1 MSPTD
6 DAVNP
11 EDANASDASDDTV
24 ASDES
29 AVMVADADGENADAD
44 DAVTEPEPDPDAV
57 TITVNGRQ
65 VSARRGELVINA
77 AERNDAYIPR
87 FCYHPRMSSVGMC
100 RQCLVEIDTGRGPM
114 LQPSC
119 MVPVSEGMVVDT
131 ESDTTKRAQEGILEL
146 LLANHPLDCPVC
158 DKGGE
163 CPLQDQAFSH
173 GPGESRYVEE
183 KRHYEKPIPISDLVF
198 LDRERCILCDRC
210 TRFADEVAGD
220 ALIHFMDR
228 GNATQVNTYPDEPF
242 SSYFSGNTVQICPV
256 GALTATPYRFKAR
269 PWDLEQVE
277 STCTTCSVG
286 CRTSVHSSRDR
297 VLRFQGLDVA
307 DEHGEAVNHG
317 WLCDRGRFNF
327 EAISA
332 DSRLSEPLVRTDDG
346 LTATTWS
353 AAMTITADLLGRA
366 LSSGSDTVGIV
377 GGARGTNEDALAWAR
392 LADACGIG
400 LRDAQVGDGVPAEI
414 LDLPR
419 ASVDEACAA
428 STLVLIGPDLKQELP
443 VLHLRLR
450 AAVESGRTK
459 VIEFTS
465 TGSGLTATAWRSQQ
479 YLPGSLMDAVTNTL
493 SDADV
498 AAQLAAGPVVVV
510 AGRPNLAEQGAAVL
524 DAVDAVLAAAPGAT
538 VLPVLRRGNVIGAL
552 NAGLAPV
559 TGDADA
565 VLHAAADGRL
575 EVLVLVGAD
584 PLRDHP
590 DAQLARRALAG
601 AGRVIS
607 IDGHLSASS
616 RAADVV
622 LPAAVMGEKSGTTT
636 NIEGR
641 VTPVEQKVTVHGT
654 ARPDWMIAL
663 ELAQRLGHD
672 LGASD
677 HSDLTAG
684 LAEAV
689 RHRSPR
695 TVAPTATPPSNY
707 ELRLVVSRTLYDA
720 AVATTASPSLN
731 GLASGPGINV
741 HPADLDA
748 LGVASG
754 DDIRVVGPRGSVV
767 LPACADDRLRRGT
780 VWAPFNQVDPS
791 GVHGDIREVIDAS
804 AVVNDVRLEVVS

>member
-1 MSPTD
+1 MVD
-6 DAVNP
+6 DA
-11 EDANASDASDDTV
+11 
-24 ASDES
+24 
-29 AVMVADADGENADAD
+29 VADADTVDS
-44 DAVTEPEPDPDAV
+44 EPVVEPDPDAV
-57 TITVNGRQ
+57 TITINGRE
-65 VSARRGELVINA
+65 VSARRGELVISA

-119 MVPVSEGMVVDT
+119 MVPVSDGMVVDT
-131 ESDTTKRAQEGILEL
+131 ESDTSKRAQEGILEL

-256 GALTATPYRFKAR
+256 GALTASPYRFKAR

-297 VLRFQGLDVA
+297 VLRFQGLDVS
-307 DEHGEAVNHG
+307 DDHGEAVNHG

-327 EAISA
+327 ESIHA
-332 DSRLSEPLVRTDDG
+332 DTRLGEPLVRTDAG
-346 LTATTWS
+346 LTPTTWS
-353 AAMTITADLLGRA
+353 SAMSITAELLGSA
-366 LSSGSDTVGIV
+366 LAAGSDSVGII

-392 LADACGIG
+392 LADACGVG
-400 LRDAQVGDGVPAEI
+400 RRDAQVGDGIPAEI

-419 ASVDEACAA
+419 ASVDDACAA
-428 STLVLIGPDLKQELP
+428 ATIVLIGPDLKQELP

-459 VIEFTS
+459 VIEFTP
-465 TGSGLTATAWRSQQ
+465 TGSGLTAGAWRSQQ
-479 YLPGSLMDAVTNTL
+479 YVPGALVDAVRQSL
-493 SDADV
+493 SDSDV

-510 AGRPNLAEQGAAVL
+510 AGRSNLAEQGAAVL
-524 DAVDAVLAAAPGAT
+524 DAVDAVVAAAPQAT

-552 NAGLAPV
+552 EAGLAPV
-559 TGDADA
+559 SGDTDA
-565 VLHAAADGRL
+565 ILRAAADGQIK
-575 EVLVLVGAD
+575 VLVLLGAD

-601 AGRVIS
+601 AERVIS
-607 IDGHLSASS
+607 VDGHMSLSS

-641 VTPVEQKVTVHGT
+641 TTPVEQKVTVHGT

-672 LGASD
+672 LGVSD
-677 HSDLTAG
+677 LNDLTAAVPH
-684 LAEAV
+684 AE
-689 RHRSPR
+689 RHRSDRVP
-695 TVAPTATPPSNY
+695 AASAMPPSNY
-707 ELRLVVSRTLYDA
+707 ELRLIVSRTLYDA
-720 AVATTASPSLN
+720 AVLTAASPSLAE
-731 GLASGPGINV
+731 LAAGPGLSV
-741 HPADLDA
+741 HPADLEA
-748 LGVASG
+748 LGVSSG
-754 DDIRVVGPRGSVV
+754 DDVRVVGPRGSVM

-780 VWAPFNQVDPS
+780 VWAAFNQVDPR

-804 AVVNDVRLEVVS
+804 ALVNDVRLEVVS

>member
-1 MSPTD
+1 MSPND
-6 DAVNP
+6 DAVNEP
-11 EDANASDASDDTV
+11 TDATDDAGS
-24 ASDES
+24 SGDE
-29 AVMVADADGENADAD
+29 AVMVDDAVADADTVDS
-44 DAVTEPEPDPDAV
+44 EPVVEPDPDAV
-57 TITVNGRQ
+57 TITINGRE
-65 VSARRGELVINA
+65 VSARRGELVISA

-119 MVPVSEGMVVDT
+119 MVPVSDGMVVDT
-131 ESDTTKRAQEGILEL
+131 ESDTSKRAQEGILEL

-256 GALTATPYRFKAR
+256 GALTASPYRFKAR

-297 VLRFQGLDVA
+297 VLRFQGLDVS
-307 DEHGEAVNHG
+307 DDHGEAVNHG

-327 EAISA
+327 ESIHA
-332 DSRLSEPLVRTDDG
+332 DTRLGEPLVRTDAG
-346 LTATTWS
+346 LTPTTWS
-353 AAMTITADLLGRA
+353 SAMSITAELLGSA
-366 LSSGSDTVGIV
+366 LAAGSDSVGII

-392 LADACGIG
+392 LADACGVG
-400 LRDAQVGDGVPAEI
+400 RRDAQVGDGIPAEI

-419 ASVDEACAA
+419 ASVDDACAA
-428 STLVLIGPDLKQELP
+428 ATIVLIGPDLKQELP

-459 VIEFTS
+459 VIEFTP
-465 TGSGLTATAWRSQQ
+465 TGSGLTAGAWRSQQ
-479 YLPGSLMDAVTNTL
+479 YVPGALVDAVRQSL
-493 SDADV
+493 SDSDV

-510 AGRPNLAEQGAAVL
+510 AGRSNLAEQGAAVL
-524 DAVDAVLAAAPGAT
+524 DAVDAVVAAAPQAT

-552 NAGLAPV
+552 EAGLAPV
-559 TGDADA
+559 SGDTDA
-565 VLHAAADGRL
+565 ILRAAADGQIK
-575 EVLVLVGAD
+575 VLVLLGAD

-601 AGRVIS
+601 AERVIS
-607 IDGHLSASS
+607 VDGHMSLSS

-641 VTPVEQKVTVHGT
+641 TTPVEQKVTVHGT

-672 LGASD
+672 LGVSD
-677 HSDLTAG
+677 LNDLTAAVPH
-684 LAEAV
+684 AE
-689 RHRSPR
+689 RHRSDRVP
-695 TVAPTATPPSNY
+695 AASAMPPSNY
-707 ELRLVVSRTLYDA
+707 ELRLIVSRTLYDA
-720 AVATTASPSLN
+720 AVLTAASPSLAE
-731 GLASGPGINV
+731 LAAGPGLSV
-741 HPADLDA
+741 HPADLEA
-748 LGVASG
+748 LGVSSG
-754 DDIRVVGPRGSVV
+754 DDVRVVGPRGSVM
-767 LPACADDRLRRGT
+767 LPACSDDRLLRGT
-780 VWAPFNQVDPS
+780 VWAAFNQVDPS

>member
-1 MSPTD
+1 
-6 DAVNP
+6 
-11 EDANASDASDDTV
+11 
-24 ASDES
+24 
-29 AVMVADADGENADAD
+29 
-44 DAVTEPEPDPDAV
+44 
-57 TITVNGRQ
+57 
-65 VSARRGELVINA
+65 
-77 AERNDAYIPR
+77 
-87 FCYHPRMSSVGMC
+87 
-100 RQCLVEIDTGRGPM
+100 
-114 LQPSC
+114 
-119 MVPVSEGMVVDT
+119 
-131 ESDTTKRAQEGILEL
+131 
-146 LLANHPLDCPVC
+146 
-158 DKGGE
+158 
-163 CPLQDQAFSH
+163 
-173 GPGESRYVEE
+173 
-183 KRHYEKPIPISDLVF
+183 
-198 LDRERCILCDRC
+198 
-210 TRFADEVAGD
+210 
-220 ALIHFMDR
+220 
-228 GNATQVNTYPDEPF
+228 
-242 SSYFSGNTVQICPV
+242 
-256 GALTATPYRFKAR
+256 
-269 PWDLEQVE
+269 
-277 STCTTCSVG
+277 
-286 CRTSVHSSRDR
+286 
-297 VLRFQGLDVA
+297 
-307 DEHGEAVNHG
+307 
-317 WLCDRGRFNF
+317 
-327 EAISA
+327 
-332 DSRLSEPLVRTDDG
+332 
-346 LTATTWS
+346 
-353 AAMTITADLLGRA
+353 
-366 LSSGSDTVGIV
+366 V

-400 LRDAQVGDGVPAEI
+400 LRDAQVGDGIPAEI

>member
-1 MSPTD
+1 MSPND
-6 DAVNP
+6 DAVN
-11 EDANASDASDDTV
+11 DATDTTDDAAPSG
-24 ASDES
+24 DE
-29 AVMVADADGENADAD
+29 AVMVDDAATDADAVDS
-44 DAVTEPEPDPDAV
+44 EPVVAPDPDAV
-57 TITVNGRQ
+57 TITINGRE
-65 VSARRGELVINA
+65 VSARRGELVISA

-119 MVPVSEGMVVDT
+119 MVPVSDGMVVDT
-131 ESDTTKRAQEGILEL
+131 ESDTSKRAQEGILEL

-256 GALTATPYRFKAR
+256 GALTASPYRFKAR

-297 VLRFQGLDVA
+297 VLRFQGLDVS
-307 DEHGEAVNHG
+307 DDRGEAVNHG

-327 EAISA
+327 ESVHA
-332 DSRLSEPLVRTDDG
+332 DSRLGEPLVRTDAG

-353 AAMTITADLLGRA
+353 SAMSITADLLGSA
-366 LSSGSDTVGIV
+366 LAAGSDSVGII

-392 LADACGIG
+392 LADACGVG
-400 LRDAQVGDGVPAEI
+400 RRDAQVGDGIPAEI

-419 ASVDEACAA
+419 ASVDDACAA
-428 STLVLIGPDLKQELP
+428 TTIVLIGPDLKQELP

-459 VIEFTS
+459 VIEFTP

-479 YLPGSLMDAVTNTL
+479 YVPGALVDTVRQSL
-493 SDADV
+493 ADGDM

-510 AGRPNLAEQGAAVL
+510 AGRSNLAEQGAAVL
-524 DAVDAVLAAAPGAT
+524 DAVEAVVAAAPQAT

-552 NAGLAPV
+552 EAGLAPV
-559 TGDADA
+559 SGDTDA
-565 VLHAAADGRL
+565 ILRAAADGQVK
-575 EVLVLVGAD
+575 VLVLLGAD

-601 AGRVIS
+601 AERVIS
-607 IDGHLSASS
+607 IDGHMSLSS

-622 LPAAVMGEKSGTTT
+622 LPAAVMGEKAGTTT

-641 VTPVEQKVTVHGT
+641 TTPVEQKVTVHGT

-672 LGASD
+672 LGVSD
-677 HSDLTAG
+677 LKDLTAAVPH
-684 LAEAV
+684 AE
-689 RHRSPR
+689 RHRSDRVPP
-695 TVAPTATPPSNY
+695 ASAIPPSNY
-707 ELRLVVSRTLYDA
+707 ELRLIVSRTLYDA
-720 AVATTASPSLN
+720 AVLTAASPSLAE
-731 GLASGPGINV
+731 LAAGPGISV

-748 LGVASG
+748 LGVPSG
-754 DDIRVVGPRGSVV
+754 DEIRVVGPRGSVM

-780 VWAPFNQVDPS
+780 VWAAFNQVDPS
-791 GVHGDIREVIDAS
+791 GVHGDIRDVIDAS
-804 AVVNDVRLEVVS
+804 AAVNDVRLEVVS

>member
-1 MSPTD
+1 MSPND
-6 DAVNP
+6 DAVNEP
-11 EDANASDASDDTV
+11 TDATDDAGS
-24 ASDES
+24 SGDE
-29 AVMVADADGENADAD
+29 AVMVDDAVADADTVDS
-44 DAVTEPEPDPDAV
+44 EPVVEPDPDAV
-57 TITVNGRQ
+57 TITINGRE
-65 VSARRGELVINA
+65 VSARRGELVISA

-119 MVPVSEGMVVDT
+119 MVPVSDGMVVDT
-131 ESDTTKRAQEGILEL
+131 ESDTSKRAQEGILEL

-256 GALTATPYRFKAR
+256 GALTASPYRFKAR

-297 VLRFQGLDVA
+297 VLRFQGLDVS
-307 DEHGEAVNHG
+307 DDHGEAVNHG

-327 EAISA
+327 ESIHA
-332 DSRLSEPLVRTDDG
+332 DTRLGEPLVRTDAG
-346 LTATTWS
+346 LTPTTWS
-353 AAMTITADLLGRA
+353 SAMSITAELLGSA
-366 LSSGSDTVGIV
+366 LAAGSDSVGII

-392 LADACGIG
+392 LADACGVG
-400 LRDAQVGDGVPAEI
+400 RRDAQVGDGIPAEI

-419 ASVDEACAA
+419 ASVDDACAA
-428 STLVLIGPDLKQELP
+428 ATIVLIGPDLKQELP

-459 VIEFTS
+459 VIEFTP
-465 TGSGLTATAWRSQQ
+465 TGSGLTAGAWRSQQ
-479 YLPGSLMDAVTNTL
+479 YVPGALVDAVRQSL
-493 SDADV
+493 SDSDV

-510 AGRPNLAEQGAAVL
+510 AGRSNLAEQGAAVL
-524 DAVDAVLAAAPGAT
+524 DAVDAVVAAAPQAT

-552 NAGLAPV
+552 EAGLAPV
-559 TGDADA
+559 SGDTDA
-565 VLHAAADGRL
+565 ILRAAADGQIK
-575 EVLVLVGAD
+575 VLVLLGAD

-601 AGRVIS
+601 AERVIS
-607 IDGHLSASS
+607 VDGHMSLSS

-641 VTPVEQKVTVHGT
+641 TTPVEQKVTVHGT

-672 LGASD
+672 LGVSD
-677 HSDLTAG
+677 LNDLTAAVPH
-684 LAEAV
+684 AE
-689 RHRSPR
+689 RHRSDRVP
-695 TVAPTATPPSNY
+695 AASAMPPSNY
-707 ELRLVVSRTLYDA
+707 ELRLIVSRTLYDA
-720 AVATTASPSLN
+720 AVLTAASPSLAE
-731 GLASGPGINV
+731 LAAGPGLSV
-741 HPADLDA
+741 HPADLEA
-748 LGVASG
+748 LGVSSG
-754 DDIRVVGPRGSVV
+754 DDVRVVGPRGSVM
-767 LPACADDRLRRGT
+767 LPACSDDRLLRGT
-780 VWAPFNQVDPS
+780 VWAAFNQVDPS
-791 GVHGDIREVIDAS
+791 GVHGDIRDVIDAS

>member
-1 MSPTD
+1 MSPND
-6 DAVNP
+6 DAVNEP
-11 EDANASDASDDTV
+11 TDATDDAASSG
-24 ASDES
+24 DE
-29 AVMVADADGENADAD
+29 AVMVDDAATDADTD
-44 DAVTEPEPDPDAV
+44 DSEPVVEPDPDAV
-57 TITVNGRQ
+57 TITINGRE
-65 VSARRGELVINA
+65 VSARRGELVISA
-77 AERNDAYIPR
+77 AERNDTYIPR

-119 MVPVSEGMVVDT
+119 MVPVSDGMVVDT
-131 ESDTTKRAQEGILEL
+131 ESDTSKRAQEGILEL

-256 GALTATPYRFKAR
+256 GALTASPYRFKAR

-297 VLRFQGLDVA
+297 VLRFQGLDAA
-307 DEHGEAVNHG
+307 DDHGEAVNHG

-327 EAISA
+327 ESIHA
-332 DSRLSEPLVRTDDG
+332 DGRLGEPMVRTDAG

-353 AAMTITADLLGRA
+353 SAMSITADLLGSA
-366 LSSGSDTVGIV
+366 LAAGSDSVGII

-392 LADACGIG
+392 LADACGVG
-400 LRDAQVGDGVPAEI
+400 RRDAQVGDGIPAEI

-419 ASVDEACAA
+419 ASVDDACAA
-428 STLVLIGPDLKQELP
+428 ATIVLIGPDLKQELP

-459 VIEFTS
+459 VIEFTP
-465 TGSGLTATAWRSQQ
+465 TGSGLTADAWRSQQ
-479 YLPGSLMDAVTNTL
+479 YVPGALVDAVRQSM
-493 SDADV
+493 SDGDV

-510 AGRPNLAEQGAAVL
+510 AGRSNLAEQGAAVL
-524 DAVDAVLAAAPGAT
+524 DAVDAVVAAAPQAT

-552 NAGLAPV
+552 EAGLAPV
-559 TGDADA
+559 SGDTDA
-565 VLHAAADGRL
+565 ILRAAADGQIK
-575 EVLVLVGAD
+575 VLVLLGAD

-601 AGRVIS
+601 AERVIS
-607 IDGHLSASS
+607 VDGHMSLSS

-641 VTPVEQKVTVHGT
+641 TTPVEQKVTVHGT

-672 LGASD
+672 LGVSD
-677 HSDLTAG
+677 LNDLTAAVPH
-684 LAEAV
+684 AE
-689 RHRSPR
+689 RHRSDRVP
-695 TVAPTATPPSNY
+695 AASAMPPSNY
-707 ELRLVVSRTLYDA
+707 ELRLIVSRTLYDA
-720 AVATTASPSLN
+720 AVLTAASPSLAE
-731 GLASGPGINV
+731 LAAGPGLSV
-741 HPADLDA
+741 HPADLEA
-748 LGVASG
+748 LGVSSG
-754 DDIRVVGPRGSVV
+754 DDVRVVGPRGSVM

-780 VWAPFNQVDPS
+780 VWAAFNQVDPS
-791 GVHGDIREVIDAS
+791 GVHGDIRDVIDSS

>member
-1 MSPTD
+1 MSPND
-6 DAVNP
+6 DAVN
-11 EDANASDASDDTV
+11 DATDTTDDAAPSG
-24 ASDES
+24 DE
-29 AVMVADADGENADAD
+29 AVMVDDAATDADAVDS
-44 DAVTEPEPDPDAV
+44 EPVVAPDPDAV
-57 TITVNGRQ
+57 TITINGRE
-65 VSARRGELVINA
+65 VSARRGELVISA

-119 MVPVSEGMVVDT
+119 MVPVSDGMVVDT
-131 ESDTTKRAQEGILEL
+131 ESDTSKRAQEGILEL

-256 GALTATPYRFKAR
+256 GALTASPYRFKAR

-297 VLRFQGLDVA
+297 VLRFQGLDVS
-307 DEHGEAVNHG
+307 DDRGEAVNHG

-327 EAISA
+327 ESVHA
-332 DSRLSEPLVRTDDG
+332 DSRLGEPLVRTDAG

-353 AAMTITADLLGRA
+353 SAMSITADLLGSA
-366 LSSGSDTVGIV
+366 LAAGSDSVGII

-392 LADACGIG
+392 LADACGVG
-400 LRDAQVGDGVPAEI
+400 RRDAQVGDGIPAEI

-419 ASVDEACAA
+419 ASVDDACAA
-428 STLVLIGPDLKQELP
+428 TTIVLIGPDLKQELP

-459 VIEFTS
+459 VIEFTP

-479 YLPGSLMDAVTNTL
+479 YVPGALVDTVRQSL
-493 SDADV
+493 ADGDM

-510 AGRPNLAEQGAAVL
+510 AGRSNLAEQGAAVL
-524 DAVDAVLAAAPGAT
+524 DAVEAVVAAAPQAT

-552 NAGLAPV
+552 EAGLAPV
-559 TGDADA
+559 SGDTDA
-565 VLHAAADGRL
+565 ILRAAADGQIR
-575 EVLVLVGAD
+575 VLVLLGAD

-601 AGRVIS
+601 AERVIS
-607 IDGHLSASS
+607 IDGHMSLSS

-622 LPAAVMGEKSGTTT
+622 LPAAVMGEKAGTTT

-641 VTPVEQKVTVHGT
+641 TTPVEQKVTVHGT

-672 LGASD
+672 LGVSD
-677 HSDLTAG
+677 LKDLTAAVPH
-684 LAEAV
+684 AE
-689 RHRSPR
+689 RHRSDRVP
-695 TVAPTATPPSNY
+695 AASAIPPSNY
-707 ELRLVVSRTLYDA
+707 ELRLIVSRTLYDA
-720 AVATTASPSLN
+720 AVLTAASPSLAE
-731 GLASGPGINV
+731 LAAGPGISV

-748 LGVASG
+748 LGVPSG
-754 DDIRVVGPRGSVV
+754 DEIRVVGPRGSVM

-780 VWAPFNQVDPS
+780 VWAAFNQVDPS
-791 GVHGDIREVIDAS
+791 GVHGDIRDVIDAS
-804 AVVNDVRLEVVS
+804 AAVNDVRLEVVS

>member
-1 MSPTD
+1 MSPND
-6 DAVNP
+6 DAVNEP
-11 EDANASDASDDTV
+11 TDATDDAGS
-24 ASDES
+24 SGDE
-29 AVMVADADGENADAD
+29 AVMVDDAVADADTVDS
-44 DAVTEPEPDPDAV
+44 EPVVEPDPDAV
-57 TITVNGRQ
+57 TITINGRE
-65 VSARRGELVINA
+65 VSARRGELVISA

-119 MVPVSEGMVVDT
+119 MVPVSDGMVVDT
-131 ESDTTKRAQEGILEL
+131 ESDTSKRAQEGILEL

-256 GALTATPYRFKAR
+256 GALTASPYRFKAR

-297 VLRFQGLDVA
+297 VLRFQGLDVS
-307 DEHGEAVNHG
+307 DDHGEAVNHG

-327 EAISA
+327 ESIHA
-332 DSRLSEPLVRTDDG
+332 DTRLGEPLVRTDAG
-346 LTATTWS
+346 LTPTTWS
-353 AAMTITADLLGRA
+353 SAMSITAELLGSA
-366 LSSGSDTVGIV
+366 LAAGSDSVGII

-392 LADACGIG
+392 LADACGVG
-400 LRDAQVGDGVPAEI
+400 RRDAQVGDGIPAEI

-419 ASVDEACAA
+419 ASVDDACAA
-428 STLVLIGPDLKQELP
+428 ATIVLIGPDLKQELP

-459 VIEFTS
+459 VIEFTP
-465 TGSGLTATAWRSQQ
+465 TGSGLTAGAWRSQQ
-479 YLPGSLMDAVTNTL
+479 YVPGALVDAVRQSL
-493 SDADV
+493 SDSDV

-510 AGRPNLAEQGAAVL
+510 AGRSNLAEQGAAVL
-524 DAVDAVLAAAPGAT
+524 DAVDAVVAAAPQAT

-552 NAGLAPV
+552 EAGLAPV
-559 TGDADA
+559 SGDTDA
-565 VLHAAADGRL
+565 ILRAAADGQIK
-575 EVLVLVGAD
+575 VLVLLGAD

-601 AGRVIS
+601 AERVIS
-607 IDGHLSASS
+607 VDGHMSLSS

-641 VTPVEQKVTVHGT
+641 TTPVEQKVTVHGT

-672 LGASD
+672 LGVSD
-677 HSDLTAG
+677 LNDLTAAVPH
-684 LAEAV
+684 AE
-689 RHRSPR
+689 RHRSDRVP
-695 TVAPTATPPSNY
+695 AASAMPPSNY
-707 ELRLVVSRTLYDA
+707 ELRLIVSRTLYDA
-720 AVATTASPSLN
+720 AVLTAASPSLAE
-731 GLASGPGINV
+731 LAAGPGLSV
-741 HPADLDA
+741 HPADLEA
-748 LGVASG
+748 LGVSSG
-754 DDIRVVGPRGSVV
+754 DDVRVVGPRGSVM

-780 VWAPFNQVDPS
+780 VWAAFNQVDPR

>member
-1 MSPTD
+1 MSPND
-6 DAVNP
+6 DAVN
-11 EDANASDASDDTV
+11 DATDTTDDAAPSG
-24 ASDES
+24 DE
-29 AVMVADADGENADAD
+29 AVMVDDAATDADAVDS
-44 DAVTEPEPDPDAV
+44 EPVVAPDPDAV
-57 TITVNGRQ
+57 TITINGRE
-65 VSARRGELVINA
+65 VSARRGELVISA

-119 MVPVSEGMVVDT
+119 MVPVSDGMVVDT
-131 ESDTTKRAQEGILEL
+131 ESDTSKRAQEGILEL

-256 GALTATPYRFKAR
+256 GALTASPYRFKAR

-297 VLRFQGLDVA
+297 VLRFQGLDVS
-307 DEHGEAVNHG
+307 DDRGEAVNHG

-327 EAISA
+327 ESVHA
-332 DSRLSEPLVRTDDG
+332 DSRLGEPLVRTDAG

-353 AAMTITADLLGRA
+353 SAMSITADLLSSA
-366 LSSGSDTVGIV
+366 LAAGSDSVGII

-392 LADACGIG
+392 LADACGVG
-400 LRDAQVGDGVPAEI
+400 RRDAQVGDGIPAEI

-419 ASVDEACAA
+419 ASVDDACAA
-428 STLVLIGPDLKQELP
+428 TTIVLIGPDLKQELP

-459 VIEFTS
+459 VIEFTP

-479 YLPGSLMDAVTNTL
+479 YVPGALVDTVRQSL
-493 SDADV
+493 ADGDM

-510 AGRPNLAEQGAAVL
+510 AGRSNLAEQGAAVL
-524 DAVDAVLAAAPGAT
+524 DAVEAVVAAAPQAT

-552 NAGLAPV
+552 EAGLAPV
-559 TGDADA
+559 SGDTDA
-565 VLHAAADGRL
+565 ILRAAADGQVK
-575 EVLVLVGAD
+575 VLVLLGAD

-601 AGRVIS
+601 AERVIS
-607 IDGHLSASS
+607 IDGHMSLSS

-622 LPAAVMGEKSGTTT
+622 LPAAVMGEKAGTTT

-641 VTPVEQKVTVHGT
+641 TTPVEQKVTVHGT

-672 LGASD
+672 LGVSD
-677 HSDLTAG
+677 LKDLTAAVPH
-684 LAEAV
+684 AE
-689 RHRSPR
+689 RHRSDRVPP
-695 TVAPTATPPSNY
+695 ASAIPPSNY
-707 ELRLVVSRTLYDA
+707 ELRLIVSRTLYDA
-720 AVATTASPSLN
+720 AVLTAASPSLAE
-731 GLASGPGINV
+731 LAAGPGISV

-748 LGVASG
+748 LGVPSG
-754 DDIRVVGPRGSVV
+754 DEIRVVGPRGSVM

-780 VWAPFNQVDPS
+780 VWAAFNQVDPS
-791 GVHGDIREVIDAS
+791 GVHGDIRDVIDAS
-804 AVVNDVRLEVVS
+804 AAVNDVRLEVVS

>member
-1 MSPTD
+1 MSPND
-6 DAVNP
+6 DAVN
-11 EDANASDASDDTV
+11 DATDTTDDAAPSG
-24 ASDES
+24 DE
-29 AVMVADADGENADAD
+29 AVMVDDAATDADAVDS
-44 DAVTEPEPDPDAV
+44 EPVVAPDPDAV
-57 TITVNGRQ
+57 TITINGRE
-65 VSARRGELVINA
+65 VSARRGELVISA

-119 MVPVSEGMVVDT
+119 MVPVSDGMVVDT
-131 ESDTTKRAQEGILEL
+131 ESDTSKRAQEGILEL

-256 GALTATPYRFKAR
+256 GALTASPYRFKAR

-297 VLRFQGLDVA
+297 VLRFQGLDVS
-307 DEHGEAVNHG
+307 DDRGEAVNHG

-327 EAISA
+327 ESVHA
-332 DSRLSEPLVRTDDG
+332 DSRLGEPLVRTDAG

-353 AAMTITADLLGRA
+353 SAMSITADLLGSA
-366 LSSGSDTVGIV
+366 LAAGSDSVGII

-392 LADACGIG
+392 LADACGVG
-400 LRDAQVGDGVPAEI
+400 RRDAQVGDGIPAEI

-419 ASVDEACAA
+419 ASVDDACAA
-428 STLVLIGPDLKQELP
+428 TTIVLIGPDLKQELP

-459 VIEFTS
+459 VIEFTP

-479 YLPGSLMDAVTNTL
+479 YVPGALVDTVRQSL
-493 SDADV
+493 ADGDM

-510 AGRPNLAEQGAAVL
+510 AGRSNLAEQGAAVL
-524 DAVDAVLAAAPGAT
+524 DAVEAVVAAAPQAT

-552 NAGLAPV
+552 EAGLAPV
-559 TGDADA
+559 SGDTDA
-565 VLHAAADGRL
+565 ILRAAADGQIK
-575 EVLVLVGAD
+575 VLVLLGAD

-601 AGRVIS
+601 AERVIS
-607 IDGHLSASS
+607 IDGHMSLSS

-622 LPAAVMGEKSGTTT
+622 LPAAVMGEKAGTTT

-641 VTPVEQKVTVHGT
+641 TTPVEQKVTVHGT

-672 LGASD
+672 LGVSD
-677 HSDLTAG
+677 LKDLTAAVPH
-684 LAEAV
+684 AE
-689 RHRSPR
+689 RHRSDRVPP
-695 TVAPTATPPSNY
+695 ASAIPPSNY
-707 ELRLVVSRTLYDA
+707 ELRLIVSRTLYDA
-720 AVATTASPSLN
+720 AVLTAASPSLAE
-731 GLASGPGINV
+731 LAAGPGISV

-748 LGVASG
+748 LGVPSG
-754 DDIRVVGPRGSVV
+754 DEIRVVGPRGSVM

-780 VWAPFNQVDPS
+780 VWAAFNQVDPS
-791 GVHGDIREVIDAS
+791 GVHGDIRDVIDAS
-804 AVVNDVRLEVVS
+804 AAVNDVRLEVVS

>member
-1 MSPTD
+1 
-6 DAVNP
+6 
-11 EDANASDASDDTV
+11 
-24 ASDES
+24 
-29 AVMVADADGENADAD
+29 
-44 DAVTEPEPDPDAV
+44 
-57 TITVNGRQ
+57 
-65 VSARRGELVINA
+65 
-77 AERNDAYIPR
+77 
-87 FCYHPRMSSVGMC
+87 
-100 RQCLVEIDTGRGPM
+100 
-114 LQPSC
+114 C
-119 MVPVSEGMVVDT
+119 MVPVSDGMVVDT
-131 ESDTTKRAQEGILEL
+131 ESDTSKRAQEGILEL

-256 GALTATPYRFKAR
+256 GALTASPYRFKAR

-297 VLRFQGLDVA
+297 VLRFQGLDVS
-307 DEHGEAVNHG
+307 DDRGEAVNHG

-327 EAISA
+327 ESVHA
-332 DSRLSEPLVRTDDG
+332 DSRLGEPLVRTDAG

-353 AAMTITADLLGRA
+353 SAMSITADLLGSA
-366 LSSGSDTVGIV
+366 LAAGSDSVGII

-392 LADACGIG
+392 LADACGVG
-400 LRDAQVGDGVPAEI
+400 RRDAQVGDGIPAEI

-419 ASVDEACAA
+419 ASVDDACAA
-428 STLVLIGPDLKQELP
+428 TTIVLIGPDLKQELP

-459 VIEFTS
+459 VIEFTP

-479 YLPGSLMDAVTNTL
+479 YVPGALVDTVRQSL
-493 SDADV
+493 ADGDM

-510 AGRPNLAEQGAAVL
+510 AGRSNLAEQGAAVL
-524 DAVDAVLAAAPGAT
+524 DAVEAVVAAAPQAT

-552 NAGLAPV
+552 EAGLAPV
-559 TGDADA
+559 SGDTDA
-565 VLHAAADGRL
+565 ILRAAADGQIR
-575 EVLVLVGAD
+575 VLVLLGAD

-601 AGRVIS
+601 AERVIS
-607 IDGHLSASS
+607 IDGHMSLSS

-622 LPAAVMGEKSGTTT
+622 LPAAVMGEKAGTTT

-641 VTPVEQKVTVHGT
+641 TTPVEQKVTVHGT

-672 LGASD
+672 LGVSD
-677 HSDLTAG
+677 LNDLTAAVPH
-684 LAEAV
+684 AE
-689 RHRSPR
+689 RHRSDRVP
-695 TVAPTATPPSNY
+695 AASAIPPSNY
-707 ELRLVVSRTLYDA
+707 ELRLIVSRTLYDA
-720 AVATTASPSLN
+720 AVLTAASPSLAE
-731 GLASGPGINV
+731 LAAGPGISV

-748 LGVASG
+748 LGVPSG
-754 DDIRVVGPRGSVV
+754 DEIRVVGPRGSVM

-780 VWAPFNQVDPS
+780 VGAAFNQVDPS
-791 GVHGDIREVIDAS
+791 GVHGDIRDVIDAS
-804 AVVNDVRLEVVS
+804 AAVNDVRLEVVS

>member
-1 MSPTD
+1 MSPND
-6 DAVNP
+6 DAVNEP
-11 EDANASDASDDTV
+11 TDATDDAGSSGDK
-24 ASDES
+24 
-29 AVMVADADGENADAD
+29 AVMVDDAVADADTVDS
-44 DAVTEPEPDPDAV
+44 EPVVEPDPDAV
-57 TITVNGRQ
+57 TITINGRE
-65 VSARRGELVINA
+65 VSARRGELVISA

-119 MVPVSEGMVVDT
+119 MVPVSDGMVVDT
-131 ESDTTKRAQEGILEL
+131 ESDTSKRAQEGILEL

-256 GALTATPYRFKAR
+256 GALTASPYRFKAR

-297 VLRFQGLDVA
+297 VLRFQGLDVS
-307 DEHGEAVNHG
+307 DDHGEAVNHG

-327 EAISA
+327 ESIHA
-332 DSRLSEPLVRTDDG
+332 DTRLGEPLVRTDAG
-346 LTATTWS
+346 LTPTTWS
-353 AAMTITADLLGRA
+353 SAMSITAELLGSA
-366 LSSGSDTVGIV
+366 LAAGSDSVGII

-392 LADACGIG
+392 LADAWGVG
-400 LRDAQVGDGVPAEI
+400 RRDAQVGDGIPAEI

-419 ASVDEACAA
+419 ASVDDACAA
-428 STLVLIGPDLKQELP
+428 ATIVLIGPDLKQELP

-459 VIEFTS
+459 VIEFTP
-465 TGSGLTATAWRSQQ
+465 TGSGLTAGAWRSQQ
-479 YLPGSLMDAVTNTL
+479 YVPGALVETVRQSL
-493 SDADV
+493 SDSDV

-510 AGRPNLAEQGAAVL
+510 AGRPNLAEQGPAVL
-524 DAVDAVLAAAPGAT
+524 DAVEAVVAAAPQAT

-552 NAGLAPV
+552 EAGLAPV
-559 TGDADA
+559 SGDTDA
-565 VLHAAADGRL
+565 ILRAAADGQIK
-575 EVLVLVGAD
+575 VLVLLGAD

-601 AGRVIS
+601 AERVIS
-607 IDGHLSASS
+607 IDGHMSSSS

-641 VTPVEQKVTVHGT
+641 TTPVEQKVTVHGT

-672 LGASD
+672 LGVSD
-677 HSDLTAG
+677 LNDLTA
-684 LAEAV
+684 AV
-689 RHRSPR
+689 PHAARHRSDRVP
-695 TVAPTATPPSNY
+695 AASAMPPSNY
-707 ELRLVVSRTLYDA
+707 ELRLIVSRTLYDA
-720 AVATTASPSLN
+720 AVLTAASPSLAE
-731 GLASGPGINV
+731 LAAGPGLSV
-741 HPADLDA
+741 HPADLEA
-748 LGVASG
+748 LGVSSG

-767 LPACADDRLRRGT
+767 MPACADDRLRRGT
-780 VWAPFNQVDPS
+780 VWAAFNQVDPR

-804 AVVNDVRLEVVS
+804 AVANDVRLEVVS

>member
-1 MSPTD
+1 MSPND
-6 DAVNP
+6 DAVN
-11 EDANASDASDDTV
+11 DATDTTDDAAPSG
-24 ASDES
+24 DE
-29 AVMVADADGENADAD
+29 AVMVDDAATDADAVDS
-44 DAVTEPEPDPDAV
+44 EPVVAPDPDAV
-57 TITVNGRQ
+57 TITINGRE
-65 VSARRGELVINA
+65 VSARRGELVISA

-119 MVPVSEGMVVDT
+119 MVPVSDGMVVDT
-131 ESDTTKRAQEGILEL
+131 ESDTSKRAQEGILEL

-256 GALTATPYRFKAR
+256 GALTASPYRFKAR

-297 VLRFQGLDVA
+297 VLRFQGLDVS
-307 DEHGEAVNHG
+307 DDRGEAVNHG

-327 EAISA
+327 ESVHA
-332 DSRLSEPLVRTDDG
+332 DSRLGEPLVRTDAG

-353 AAMTITADLLGRA
+353 SAMSITADLLGSA
-366 LSSGSDTVGIV
+366 LAAGSDSVGII

-392 LADACGIG
+392 LADACGVG
-400 LRDAQVGDGVPAEI
+400 RRDAQVGDGIPAEI

-419 ASVDEACAA
+419 ASVDDACAA
-428 STLVLIGPDLKQELP
+428 ATIVLIGPDLKQELP

-459 VIEFTS
+459 VIEFTP
-465 TGSGLTATAWRSQQ
+465 TGSGLTAGAWRSQQ
-479 YLPGSLMDAVTNTL
+479 YVPGALVDAVRQSL
-493 SDADV
+493 SDSDV

-510 AGRPNLAEQGAAVL
+510 AGRSNLAEQGAAVL
-524 DAVDAVLAAAPGAT
+524 DAVDAVVAAAPQAT

-552 NAGLAPV
+552 EAGLAPV
-559 TGDADA
+559 SGDTDA
-565 VLHAAADGRL
+565 ILRAAADGQIK
-575 EVLVLVGAD
+575 VLVLLGAD

-601 AGRVIS
+601 AERVIS
-607 IDGHLSASS
+607 VDGHMSLSS
-616 RAADVV
+616 RAADVA

-641 VTPVEQKVTVHGT
+641 TTPVEQKVTVHGT

-672 LGASD
+672 LGVSD
-677 HSDLTAG
+677 HNDLTAAVPH
-684 LAEAV
+684 AE
-689 RHRSPR
+689 RHRSDRVP
-695 TVAPTATPPSNY
+695 AASAMPPSNY
-707 ELRLVVSRTLYDA
+707 ELRLIVSRTLYDA
-720 AVATTASPSLN
+720 AVLTAASPSLAE
-731 GLASGPGINV
+731 LAAGPGLSV
-741 HPADLDA
+741 HPADLEA
-748 LGVASG
+748 LGVSSG
-754 DDIRVVGPRGSVV
+754 DDVRVVGPRGSVM
-767 LPACADDRLRRGT
+767 LPACSDDRLLRGT
-780 VWAPFNQVDPS
+780 VWAAFNQVDPS
-791 GVHGDIREVIDAS
+791 GVHGDIRDVIDSS

>member
-1 MSPTD
+1 MSPND
-6 DAVNP
+6 DAVN
-11 EDANASDASDDTV
+11 DATDTTDDAAPSG
-24 ASDES
+24 DE
-29 AVMVADADGENADAD
+29 AVMVDDAATDADAVDS
-44 DAVTEPEPDPDAV
+44 EPVVAPDPDAV
-57 TITVNGRQ
+57 TITINGRE
-65 VSARRGELVINA
+65 VSARRGELVISA

-119 MVPVSEGMVVDT
+119 MVPVSDGMVVDT
-131 ESDTTKRAQEGILEL
+131 ESDTSKRAQEGILEL

-256 GALTATPYRFKAR
+256 GALTASPYRFKAR

-297 VLRFQGLDVA
+297 VLRFQGLDVS
-307 DEHGEAVNHG
+307 DDHGEAVNHG

-327 EAISA
+327 ESIHA
-332 DSRLSEPLVRTDDG
+332 DTRLGEPLVRTDAG
-346 LTATTWS
+346 LTPTTWS
-353 AAMTITADLLGRA
+353 SAMSITAELLGSA
-366 LSSGSDTVGIV
+366 LAAGSDSVGII

-392 LADACGIG
+392 LADACGVG
-400 LRDAQVGDGVPAEI
+400 RRDAQVGDGIPAEI

-419 ASVDEACAA
+419 ASVDDACAA
-428 STLVLIGPDLKQELP
+428 ATIVLIGPDLKQELP

-459 VIEFTS
+459 VIEFTP
-465 TGSGLTATAWRSQQ
+465 TGSGLTAGAWRSQQ
-479 YLPGSLMDAVTNTL
+479 YVPGALVETVRQSLAD
-493 SDADV
+493 SDV

-510 AGRPNLAEQGAAVL
+510 AGRSNLAEQGAAVL
-524 DAVDAVLAAAPGAT
+524 DAVEAVVAVAPQAT

-552 NAGLAPV
+552 EAGLAPV
-559 TGDADA
+559 SGDTDA
-565 VLHAAADGRL
+565 ILRAAADGQIK
-575 EVLVLVGAD
+575 VLVLLGAD

-601 AGRVIS
+601 AERVIS
-607 IDGHLSASS
+607 IDGHMSLSS

-622 LPAAVMGEKSGTTT
+622 LPAAVMGEKAGTTT

-641 VTPVEQKVTVHGT
+641 TTPVEQKVTVHGT

-672 LGASD
+672 LGVSD
-677 HSDLTAG
+677 LNDLTA
-684 LAEAV
+684 AV
-689 RHRSPR
+689 PHAARHRSDRVP
-695 TVAPTATPPSNY
+695 AASAMPPSNY
-707 ELRLVVSRTLYDA
+707 ELRLIVSRTLYDA
-720 AVATTASPSLN
+720 AVLTAASPSLAE
-731 GLASGPGINV
+731 LAAGPGISV

-748 LGVASG
+748 LGVSSG
-754 DDIRVVGPRGSVV
+754 DEIRVVGPRGSVM

-780 VWAPFNQVDPS
+780 VWAAFNQVDPS
-791 GVHGDIREVIDAS
+791 GVHGDIREVIDSS
-804 AVVNDVRLEVVS
+804 AAVNDVRLEVVS

>member
-1 MSPTD
+1 MSPND
-6 DAVNP
+6 DAVN
-11 EDANASDASDDTV
+11 DATDTTDDAAPSG
-24 ASDES
+24 DE
-29 AVMVADADGENADAD
+29 AVMVDDAATDADAVDS
-44 DAVTEPEPDPDAV
+44 EPVVAPDPDAV
-57 TITVNGRQ
+57 TITINGRE
-65 VSARRGELVINA
+65 VSARRGELVISA

-119 MVPVSEGMVVDT
+119 MVPVSDGMVVDT
-131 ESDTTKRAQEGILEL
+131 ESDTSKRAQEGILEL

-256 GALTATPYRFKAR
+256 GALTASPYRFKAR

-297 VLRFQGLDVA
+297 VLRFQGLDVS
-307 DEHGEAVNHG
+307 DDHGEAVNHG

-327 EAISA
+327 ESIHA
-332 DSRLSEPLVRTDDG
+332 DTRLGEPLVRTDAG
-346 LTATTWS
+346 LTPTTWS
-353 AAMTITADLLGRA
+353 SAMSITAELLGSA
-366 LSSGSDTVGIV
+366 LAAGSDSVGII

-392 LADACGIG
+392 LADACGVG
-400 LRDAQVGDGVPAEI
+400 RRDAQVGDGIPAEI

-419 ASVDEACAA
+419 ASVDDACAA
-428 STLVLIGPDLKQELP
+428 ATIVLIGPDLKQELP

-459 VIEFTS
+459 VIEFTP
-465 TGSGLTATAWRSQQ
+465 TGSGLTAGAWRSQQ
-479 YLPGSLMDAVTNTL
+479 YVPGALVDAVRQSL
-493 SDADV
+493 SDSDV

-510 AGRPNLAEQGAAVL
+510 AGRSNLAEQGAAVL
-524 DAVDAVLAAAPGAT
+524 DAVDAVVAAAPQAT

-552 NAGLAPV
+552 EAGLAPV
-559 TGDADA
+559 SGDTDA
-565 VLHAAADGRL
+565 ILRAAADGQIK
-575 EVLVLVGAD
+575 VLVLLGAD

-601 AGRVIS
+601 AERVIS
-607 IDGHLSASS
+607 VDGHMSLSS

-641 VTPVEQKVTVHGT
+641 TTPVEQKVTVHGT

-672 LGASD
+672 LGVSD
-677 HSDLTAG
+677 LNDLTAAVPH
-684 LAEAV
+684 AE
-689 RHRSPR
+689 RHRSDRVP
-695 TVAPTATPPSNY
+695 AASAMPPSNY
-707 ELRLVVSRTLYDA
+707 ELRLIVSRTLYDA
-720 AVATTASPSLN
+720 AVLTAASPSLAE
-731 GLASGPGINV
+731 LAAGPGLSV
-741 HPADLDA
+741 HPADLEA
-748 LGVASG
+748 LGVSSG
-754 DDIRVVGPRGSVV
+754 DDVRVVGPRGSVM
-767 LPACADDRLRRGT
+767 LPACSDDRLLRGT
-780 VWAPFNQVDPS
+780 VWAAFNQVDPS
-791 GVHGDIREVIDAS
+791 GVHGDIRDVIDAS

>member
-1 MSPTD
+1 MSPND
-6 DAVNP
+6 DAVN
-11 EDANASDASDDTV
+11 DATDTTDDAAPSG
-24 ASDES
+24 DE
-29 AVMVADADGENADAD
+29 AVMVDDAATDADAVDS
-44 DAVTEPEPDPDAV
+44 EPVVAPDPDAV
-57 TITVNGRQ
+57 TITINGRE
-65 VSARRGELVINA
+65 VSARRGELVISA

-119 MVPVSEGMVVDT
+119 MVPVSDGMVVDT
-131 ESDTTKRAQEGILEL
+131 ESDTSKRAQEGILEL

-256 GALTATPYRFKAR
+256 GALTASPYRFKAR

-297 VLRFQGLDVA
+297 VLRFQGLDVS
-307 DEHGEAVNHG
+307 DDRGEAVNHG

-327 EAISA
+327 ESVHA
-332 DSRLSEPLVRTDDG
+332 DSRLGEPLVRTDAG

-353 AAMTITADLLGRA
+353 SAMSITADLLGSA
-366 LSSGSDTVGIV
+366 LAAGSDSVGII

-392 LADACGIG
+392 LADACGVG
-400 LRDAQVGDGVPAEI
+400 RRDAQVGDGIPAEI

-419 ASVDEACAA
+419 ASVDDACAA
-428 STLVLIGPDLKQELP
+428 TTIVLIGPDLKQELP

-459 VIEFTS
+459 VIEFTP

-479 YLPGSLMDAVTNTL
+479 YVPGALVDTVRQSL
-493 SDADV
+493 ADGDM

-510 AGRPNLAEQGAAVL
+510 AGRSNLAEQGAAVL
-524 DAVDAVLAAAPGAT
+524 DAVEAVVAAAPQAT

-552 NAGLAPV
+552 EAGLAPV
-559 TGDADA
+559 SGDTDA
-565 VLHAAADGRL
+565 ILRAAADGQVK
-575 EVLVLVGAD
+575 VLVLLGAD

-601 AGRVIS
+601 AERVIS
-607 IDGHLSASS
+607 IDGHMSLSS
-616 RAADVV
+616 RAVDVV
-622 LPAAVMGEKSGTTT
+622 LPAAVMGEKAGTTT

-641 VTPVEQKVTVHGT
+641 TTPVEQKVTVHGT

-672 LGASD
+672 LGVSD
-677 HSDLTAG
+677 LKDLTAAVPH
-684 LAEAV
+684 AE
-689 RHRSPR
+689 RHRSDRVPP
-695 TVAPTATPPSNY
+695 ASAIPPSNY
-707 ELRLVVSRTLYDA
+707 ELRLIVSRTLYDA
-720 AVATTASPSLN
+720 AVLTAASPSLAE
-731 GLASGPGINV
+731 LAAGPGISV

-748 LGVASG
+748 LGVPSG
-754 DDIRVVGPRGSVV
+754 DEIRVVGPRGSVM

-780 VWAPFNQVDPS
+780 VWAAFNQVDPS
-791 GVHGDIREVIDAS
+791 GVHGDIRDVIDAS
-804 AVVNDVRLEVVS
+804 AAVNDVRLEVVS

>member
-1 MSPTD
+1 MSPND
-6 DAVNP
+6 DAVNEP
-11 EDANASDASDDTV
+11 TDATDDAGSSGDK
-24 ASDES
+24 
-29 AVMVADADGENADAD
+29 AVMVDDAVADADTVDS
-44 DAVTEPEPDPDAV
+44 EPVVEPDPDAV
-57 TITVNGRQ
+57 TITINGRE
-65 VSARRGELVINA
+65 VSARRGELVISA

-119 MVPVSEGMVVDT
+119 MVPVSDGMVVDT
-131 ESDTTKRAQEGILEL
+131 ESDTSKRAQEGILEL

-256 GALTATPYRFKAR
+256 GALTASPYRFKAR

-297 VLRFQGLDVA
+297 VLRFQGLDVS
-307 DEHGEAVNHG
+307 DDHGEAVNHG

-327 EAISA
+327 ESIHA
-332 DSRLSEPLVRTDDG
+332 DTRLGEPLVRTDAG

-353 AAMTITADLLGRA
+353 SAMSITADLLGSA
-366 LSSGSDTVGIV
+366 LAAGSDSVGII

-392 LADACGIG
+392 LADACGVG
-400 LRDAQVGDGVPAEI
+400 RRDAQVGDGIPAEI

-419 ASVDEACAA
+419 ASVDDACAA
-428 STLVLIGPDLKQELP
+428 ATIVLIGPDLKQELP

-459 VIEFTS
+459 VIEFTP
-465 TGSGLTATAWRSQQ
+465 TGSGLTAGAWRSQQ
-479 YLPGSLMDAVTNTL
+479 YVPGALVETVRQSL
-493 SDADV
+493 SDSDV

-510 AGRPNLAEQGAAVL
+510 AGRPNLAEQGPAVL
-524 DAVDAVLAAAPGAT
+524 DAVEAVVAAAPQAT

-552 NAGLAPV
+552 EAGLAPV
-559 TGDADA
+559 SGDTDA
-565 VLHAAADGRL
+565 ILRAAADGQIK
-575 EVLVLVGAD
+575 VLVLLGAD

-601 AGRVIS
+601 AERVIS
-607 IDGHLSASS
+607 IDGHMSSSS

-641 VTPVEQKVTVHGT
+641 TTPVEQKVTVHGT

-672 LGASD
+672 LGVSD
-677 HSDLTAG
+677 LNDLTA
-684 LAEAV
+684 AV
-689 RHRSPR
+689 PHAARHRSDRVP
-695 TVAPTATPPSNY
+695 AASAMPPSNY
-707 ELRLVVSRTLYDA
+707 ELRLIVSRTLYDA
-720 AVATTASPSLN
+720 AVLTAASPSLAE
-731 GLASGPGINV
+731 LAAGPGLSV
-741 HPADLDA
+741 HPADLEA
-748 LGVASG
+748 LGVSSG

-767 LPACADDRLRRGT
+767 MPACADDRLRRGT
-780 VWAPFNQVDPS
+780 VWAAFNQVDPR

-804 AVVNDVRLEVVS
+804 AVANDVRLEVVS